1 MADKITFKNGNNS
14 VSVYSSSK
22 VDSLKSDTDSK
33 ISSINSRLSTIGT
46 ADNISALDKRLKSVE
61 GDYLSKKGGNIS
73 GNLILKNGAYAN
85 GSRQA
90 DSNTIPALID
100 ELRKGTGV
108 NGSVSITTA
117 YSLGGKT
124 LPTGWYN
131 FQWIPHR
138 FGEGENDN
146 SSYGNLIMF
155 PMNFGGEYFYIL
167 RYSDGKIAALY
178 KLNIDVNL
186 SDYYKKAEV
195 NSAFAKKS
203 DIPTSLPASDVSAW
217 AKASS
222 KPSYSWSEIS
232 GKPTNFITSGNI
244 GSQTVS
250 KADSAGSAN
259 TASMISGFG
268 TRNDNT
274 GWGKLTAKNGY
285 TIRFGSD
292 QPGGGG
298 TVFAEKDGKTYM
310 QIDGTLFVNE
320 GNKEV
325 AVKSD
330 IPTALPD
337 VHGLHMGD
345 KYFNGSATTTI
356 YASDLNAPT
365 SSYFQDSD
373 KQWRMTISFG
383 GCTLTVVKVYCYPLT
398 PNHEENVSFVNS
410 PFGDSYP
417 TLCGGTSGLG
427 PIVVNH
433 VSSSGFTV
441 EVDSSAHDYVG
452 CDVMF
457 IGINKG

>member
-1 MADKITFKNGNNS
+1 MADKIILKNGNQAA
-14 VSVYSSSK
+14 SVYSSSK

-33 ISSINSRLSTIGT
+33 ISSINSKLSTMGT
-46 ADNISALDKRLKSVE
+46 ADNISALDNRLKSVE
-61 GDYLSKKGGNIS
+61 GNY
-73 GNLILKNGAYAN
+73 
-85 GSRQA
+85 
-90 DSNTIPALID
+90 
-100 ELRKGTGV
+100 
-108 NGSVSITTA
+108 
-117 YSLGGKT
+117 
-124 LPTGWYN
+124 
-131 FQWIPHR
+131 
-138 FGEGENDN
+138 
-146 SSYGNLIMF
+146 
-155 PMNFGGEYFYIL
+155 
-167 RYSDGKIAALY
+167 
-178 KLNIDVNL
+178 
-186 SDYYKKAEV
+186 
-195 NSAFAKKS
+195 AKKS

-232 GKPTNFITSGNI
+232 NKPTNFITSGNI

-250 KADSAGSAN
+250 KAGTLIDNSNAGWNVAASWMHSSKSSVGLNDYISVMEATGSNTALIYTAQAKNVKVGSAASADSAGSAN

-398 PNHEENVSFVNS
+398 PNHEKNVSFVNS